1 MKSQFGPFKSQ
12 PQKSAE
18 FPQHGVLSTSRR
30 LWKHKEF
37 NLFERGRHTPFFFLK
52 VRAKVDQK
60 LKKEISY
67 IATLK
72 V

>member
-18 FPQHGVLSTSRR
+18 FPQHGVLSTSIR

-37 NLFERGRHTPFFFLK
+37 NLFERGRHTPFFFFK
-52 VRAKVDQK
+52 G
-60 LKKEISY
+60 ES
-67 IATLK
+67 
-72 V
+72 